1 MPSIGTGDSPSASE
15 DNRLPHSSAMAPAKK
30 NATHYNMEHKERGLA
45 LIFNHENF
53 SGLQRNLQ
61 SSPRTVDCVNFKN
74 TLESLGFE
82 VHIHSDCTVSEIN
95 QVILEVALDNHS
107 DRDCLFI
114 AVLSYG
120 QNAYLYARDGVFNL
134 DSLWTPF
141 FADNCPTLAGKP
153 KIFFIHA
160 SKPNARHCDS
170 LDNAKYKETETGNSK
185 TLHINSYKIPVI
197 TDFLIVY
204 STSPDLQFMQALSE
218 ELKSKGSSLHLLNI
232 ILAVKQLVD
241 QNPVVVHQLTRLIKF
256 SRNKSQLQ
264 TLTSPDEPPEV
275 TEGPQESCQQQQ
287 FELAKELGHHYRN
300 LDKPG
305 VAEKL
310 VEKLSQLSSIG
321 KPIDESGKKRIQ
333 DELSTGLQNLELD
346 VNVPQQSGSTS
357 QHDPL
362 QKYKMDYSSRG
373 LALIIAHSKFQ
384 VPGWDHLSYREGC
397 CQDIA
402 QSTKCFTNLGFEVR
416 PFIDKTK
423 EEIID
428 FVNAVSREDHSERS
442 CLVVI
447 VSTHGVVRDCI
458 LSSDDIYHISTLL
471 EPFQAE
477 NCGSLNKKPKLIFIQ
492 SCRGDNVQSY
502 IELHD
507 GDVALSSKQ
516 ESRKTFLQ
524 YKERGWTAKKE
535 DLPWPDIQDDFLLFF
550 STIPDHAS
558 FHNKCGSWF
567 ITALCKMLEKH
578 TNCDIDDIL
587 TNVNRKIAIDYVSSS
602 KDKATDGK
610 KQMSEVISKLRKILI
625 FP

>member
-53 SGLQRNLQ
+53 SIPRLNLK
-61 SSPRTVDCVNFKN
+61 SSPRIVDCENFKN
-74 TLESLGFE
+74 TLESIGFK
-82 VHIHSDCTVSEIN
+82 VHIYSDFTVSEIN
-95 QVILEVALDNHS
+95 EVILEVASDNHS

-114 AVLSYG
+114 AVLSYR
-120 QNAYLYARDGVFNL
+120 QQAYLCAKDGFFNL

-141 FADNCPTLAGKP
+141 FADSCPTLAGKP

-160 SKPNARHCDS
+160 SEPNGSHCDS
-170 LDNAKYKETETGNSK
+170 LDNPKYKETETGNS
-185 TLHINSYKIPVI
+185 NSYKIPVI

-204 STSPDLQFMQALSE
+204 STCPDVKFMKALSE
-218 ELKSKGSSLHLLNI
+218 ELKSKGSILHLLTI
-232 ILAVKQLVD
+232 ILSVKQLVD

-256 SRNKSQLQ
+256 SQNKSQLQ
-264 TLTSPDEPPEV
+264 TTTSHDEPPEV
-275 TEGPQESCQQQQ
+275 TEGPQESFQQKQ
-287 FELAKELGHHYRN
+287 FQIAKELIYHYHNRN
-300 LDKPG
+300 KPG

-321 KPIDESGKKRIQ
+321 KPIDESEKKKFQ
-333 DELSTGLQNLELD
+333 DALSTELQNLDLD
-346 VNVPQQSGSTS
+346 VKVPQQSGSTS

-384 VPGWDHLSYREGC
+384 VPDYHLSYREGC
-397 CQDIA
+397 DQDVA
-402 QSTKCFTNLGFEVR
+402 QSTKCFTKLGFEVR

-428 FVNAVSREDHSERS
+428 FVNAVSREDHSKRS

-447 VSTHGVVRDCI
+447 VSTHGLERDCI
-458 LSSDDIYHISTLL
+458 FSSDDIYHISTLL

-477 NCGSLNKKPKLIFIQ
+477 NCVTLDKKPKLIFVQ
-492 SCRGDNVQSY
+492 SCRGHNVQSH

-516 ESRKTFLQ
+516 ESRKTFLP
-524 YKERGWTAKKE
+524 YKERGWTAKM
-535 DLPWPDIQDDFLLFF
+535 DLPWPDIKDDFLLFF

-558 FHNKCGSWF
+558 FHHPRCGSWF
-567 ITALCKMLEKH
+567 IAALCKMLEKH

-587 TNVNRKIAIDYVSSS
+587 TNVNHKIAIDYVSSS

-625 FP
+625 FPC